1 MVDGSPGIR
10 RRCEERIITFSATDG
25 RAALRE
31 AKQRGRVAQFRYK
44 NSDGNAVHFEFVGV
58 LELLRLDPGCNADE
72 VWYDITDRVRPME
85 RRASIIPPERQ
96 LSAIR
101 NHE

>member
-10 RRCEERIITFSATDG
+10 RTCEERIITFSATHG

-31 AKQRGRVAQFRYK
+31 AKKRGRAAQHHYK
-44 NSDGNAVHFEFVGV
+44 NNEGNPVYFEFVGV
-58 LELLRLDPGCNADE
+58 MELLRLDPTCDADE
-72 VWYDITDRVRPME
+72 VWYDISERVRPME
-85 RRASIIPPERQ
+85 RRASIIQPERR